1 MSDGSV
7 NARKRIFSFRKIG
20 RKLIL
25 VWTVC
30 MLAVLNGC
38 WDLRYLDK
46 LGVVY
51 AIGVDDDPTG
61 KNKLQL
67 TVQVVLP
74 QNVAAETK
82 GAIGGTAVT
91 TFTEKGDTLF
101 EAIRKMSTKT
111 SRRLFFSHTQMLIVS
126 ESMARKGIYPLVDLI
141 ERNPD
146 IRTDISVLITR
157 GMRAENLLRLTTQTE
172 SIPVNQLREMVEVNQ
187 SAYAS
192 NYVVLVKDL
201 TRLLGRG
208 KQQAVLPSILIEGS
222 KEMGHSNDNLNS
234 IPAKAIP
241 VLSTMAV
248 FRDGKLVGYLKSKDS
263 RGLSWL
269 QNKVESTVVKL
280 GCPESEGELIVE
292 VQDTATVY
300 KVKQD
305 PDGHPIIQV
314 HISVGGGIQEIMCH
328 GVNITEESVLIK
340 IGKMTDKAIEEEVA
354 GTINSV
360 QKKFHTDVLGWG
372 KEIYFQKPN
381 IWRKIE
387 ADWEDIFPQVKSEVI
402 CTTQITGSGVRGESI
417 SK

>member
-1 MSDGSV
+1 MSKGRT
-7 NARKRIFSFRKIG
+7 NARNRLFTFRKMG

-25 VWTVC
+25 AWIIC
-30 MLAVLNGC
+30 MLPLLSGC
-38 WDLRYLDK
+38 WDLRYLDR

-51 AIGVDDDPTG
+51 ALGVDEDPTG

-82 GAIGGTAVT
+82 GSIGGTAVT

-111 SRRLFFSHTQMLIVS
+111 SRRLFFSHTQMLIIS
-126 ESMARKGIYPLVDLI
+126 EKMARKGIYPLVDLI

-146 IRTDISVLITR
+146 IRTDISVIVTR
-157 GMRAENLLRLTTQTE
+157 GVRAEDMLQLTTQME
-172 SIPVNQLREMVEVNQ
+172 SIPVNQFREMVEVNQ

-192 NYVVLVKDL
+192 GYVVLVKEL

-208 KQQAVLPSILIEGS
+208 KQQAVLPSIRIEGNADD
-222 KEMGHSNDNLNS
+222 GHSNDNVNN

-248 FRDGKLVGYLKSKDS
+248 FREGKLIDYLKPSDS

-269 QNKVESTVVKL
+269 QNKVESTVIKL
-280 GCPESEGELIVE
+280 GCPDTEGDLIVE

-300 KVKQD
+300 KVKQG
-305 PDGHPIIQV
+305 PDGNPIIQV
-314 HISVGGGIQEIMCH
+314 HISVVGGIQEIMCH
-328 GVNITEESVLIK
+328 GVSISDEKVLVT
-340 IGKMTDKAIEEEVA
+340 IGKMTSKAIEEEVA

-360 QKKFHTDVLGWG
+360 QKKFRSDILGWG
-372 KEIYFQKPN
+372 KEVYFQKPN

-387 ADWEDIFPQVKSEVI
+387 GDWEDIFPQVKSKVI
-402 CTTQITGSGVRGESI
+402 CSTTITGSGVRGESI